1 MTVYAGTFLEPLR
14 LGPRE
19 AVLAKRK
26 GERRRAHTQDE
37 QQIHEG
43 FRRDHQIITGIRSAR
58 LPVLLRARVSRG
70 SNAAAVHDKPSWP
83 ARRADISPTTPAP
96 EIHTPF
102 KVHQRRRGP
111 CTCGLFVDACCLPPL
126 GNSTRDTQGLA
137 CVCRNRGQEA
147 DAAGTHRPTLEC
159 FWKRWSGEVRAV
171 DSPACAA
178 SGSPSRGWRFETLVA
193 RVAPEIRQ
201 CPIGGSRQNRERKL
215 IIGGLLEKQQTKIC
229 RHWTGHS
236 HVVRS
241 TSYLSFRRNQGVAR
255 SVVMPARR
263 TPPCRDEGI
272 VGQTIDTPTL
282 VSHCLLANFPCESR
296 RDGLKRASGR
306 GRPPVRN
313 GNASRY
319 FANTSRCHQGIA
331 CLAGHVP
338 NSNHLDPLPA
348 TAASPRSLALP
359 PRLACFLQRVVN

>member
-1 MTVYAGTFLEPLR
+1 
-14 LGPRE
+14 
-19 AVLAKRK
+19 
-26 GERRRAHTQDE
+26 
-37 QQIHEG
+37 
-43 FRRDHQIITGIRSAR
+43 
-58 LPVLLRARVSRG
+58 VLLRARVSRG

-83 ARRADISPTTPAP
+83 ARRADISPNRLARPILVFCTPP
-96 EIHTPF
+96 LPVSEIHPLSKHI
-102 KVHQRRRGP
+102 KVEGP
-111 CTCGLFVDACCLPPL
+111 PDRALHVWPVCRCLLFAAA
-126 GNSTRDTQGLA
+126 GKQHERHSQGLA

-236 HVVRS
+236 HVARS

-255 SVVMPARR
+255 SVVMPARHLYAGTKASWAKPSTR
-263 TPPCRDEGI
+263 RPSYLTAFW
-272 VGQTIDTPTL
+272 QT
-282 VSHCLLANFPCESR
+282 F
-296 RDGLKRASGR
+296 RASRDVTG
-306 GRPPVRN
+306 
-313 GNASRY
+313 
-319 FANTSRCHQGIA
+319 
-331 CLAGHVP
+331 
-338 NSNHLDPLPA
+338 
-348 TAASPRSLALP
+348 
-359 PRLACFLQRVVN
+359 

>member
-1 MTVYAGTFLEPLR
+1 
-14 LGPRE
+14 
-19 AVLAKRK
+19 
-26 GERRRAHTQDE
+26 
-37 QQIHEG
+37 
-43 FRRDHQIITGIRSAR
+43 
-58 LPVLLRARVSRG
+58 VLLRARVSRG

-83 ARRADISPTTPAP
+83 ARRADISPNRLARPILVFCTPP
-96 EIHTPF
+96 LPVSEIHPLSKHI
-102 KVHQRRRGP
+102 KVEGP
-111 CTCGLFVDACCLPPL
+111 PDRALHVWPVCRCLLFAAA
-126 GNSTRDTQGLA
+126 GKQHERHSQGLA